1 MLEIADIIGLV
12 IKDFEGNKAEA
23 KARVEKLVLKYPLY

>member
-1 MLEIADIIGLV
+1 MTEIAEIISLV

-23 KARVEKLVLKYPLY
+23 KERVAKLVSKYPLY